1 MKTRVRKFLSEEI
14 KKYFLYFSE
23 YLYINAYNKNFTK
36 ILQKVYKKFTKSLQ
50 KVYKKF
56 TKFAMMTSAWRLVVF
71 YYRSLNSLWRPI
83 TKKIEFCKC
92 RKGADLWFWAPC
104 NRTQNIYNKHTFQ
117 NFSKSLISQNFLKI
131 VLKRSIW
138 MFSKFF
144 IRGGSQITFEVLGG
158 WVVKNLEKLQ
168 TL

>member
-1 MKTRVRKFLSEEI
+1 MAALNV
-14 KKYFLYFSE
+14 
-23 YLYINAYNKNFTK
+23 
-36 ILQKVYKKFTKSLQ
+36 V
-50 KVYKKF
+50 
-56 TKFAMMTSAWRLVVF
+56 FAMMASAWRLVVF

-144 IRGGSQITFEVLGG
+144 IIKQYFFLL
-158 WVVKNLEKLQ
+158 NLNSLWKMCSFDIHHANIASKIFSKL
-168 TL
+168 LKMSLISI